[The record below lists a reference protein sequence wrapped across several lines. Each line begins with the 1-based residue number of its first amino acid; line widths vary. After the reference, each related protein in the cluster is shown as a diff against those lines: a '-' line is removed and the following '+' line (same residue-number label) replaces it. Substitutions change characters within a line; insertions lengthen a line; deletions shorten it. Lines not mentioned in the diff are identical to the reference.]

1 MLGGIDETHGLP
13 RRRDINGRFVSA
25 RREWR
30 RGRRMPLIMRHDA
43 ALKLLS
49 FAMACFT
56 IFLSLVESLKVRGK
70 LECLPTFIRDAV
82 HVRQP
87 TNTHPCCRGGWHGT
101 FCYVH
106 CGSKP
111 TLDAPDM
118 DPRCYC
124 YSSVGCRLRY
134 PLLGPRPL

>member
-1 MLGGIDETHGLP
+1 
-13 RRRDINGRFVSA
+13 
-25 RREWR
+25 
-30 RGRRMPLIMRHDA
+30 MPLIMRHDA

-87 TNTHPCCRGGWHGT
+87 TNTHPAAK
-101 FCYVH
+101 FVN
-106 CGSKP
+106 GSR
-111 TLDAPDM
+111 DALLQGE
-118 DPRCYC
+118 
-124 YSSVGCRLRY
+124 YSPGHLWCVQLEHQE
-134 PLLGPRPL
+134 L